1 MIHYLLAWFTTIVVE
16 FVIIWLFIRNAPMK
30 LLLYSL
36 LINSFTLP
44 IATYSYQNIINNI
57 YFIELIVILAESI
70 LVMLLLKIN
79 YKKAF
84 FISLVANFITT
95 LIGFLL

>member
-1 MIHYLLAWFTTIVVE
+1 MIPYLLAWLTTIIVE
-16 FVIIWLFIRNAPMK
+16 FVIIWFFIRKAPLK

-44 IATYSYQNIINNI
+44 IATYSYLNILNNI
-57 YFIELIVILAESI
+57 YFIELSVILAESLLI
-70 LVMLLLKIN
+70 MLLLKIN

-84 FISLVANFITT
+84 LISLVANFITA

>member
-1 MIHYLLAWFTTIVVE
+1 MMQYLLAWAITIVVE
-16 FVIIWLFIRNAPMK
+16 FVIIWLFIRKAPLK

-36 LINSFTLP
+36 IINSFTLP
-44 IATYSYQNIINNI
+44 IATYSYINIINNI
-57 YFIELIVILAESI
+57 YFIELTVILAESL

-79 YKKAF
+79 FKKAF
-84 FISLVANFITT
+84 FISVVANFVTA

>member
-1 MIHYLLAWFTTIVVE
+1 MIPYLLAWLTTIIVE
-16 FVIIWLFIRNAPMK
+16 FVIIWFFIRKAPLK

-44 IATYSYQNIINNI
+44 IATYSYLNILNNI
-57 YFIELIVILAESI
+57 YFIELSVILAESLLI
-70 LVMLLLKIN
+70 ILLLKIN

-84 FISLVANFITT
+84 LISLVANFITA

>member
-1 MIHYLLAWFTTIVVE
+1 MIQYLLAWVITIVVE
-16 FVIIWLFIRNAPMK
+16 FVIIWLLIREAPLK
-30 LLLYSL
+30 LFLYSL
-36 LINSFTLP
+36 LINSITLP
-44 IATYSYQNIINNI
+44 IATYSYINIINNI
-57 YFIELIVILAESI
+57 YFIELMVILAESP

-84 FISLVANFITT
+84 LISFVANFVTA